1 MDSSDRVVSHYVY
14 RANASGAGGRFWRV
28 LEDRSERV
36 VPTRSS
42 ISLPVTGGRGRSEF
56 EGYTIRAGKLDVL
69 RTGPVVCQAETRG
82 DLAAQTTST
91 HVASEAW
98 DVWLHPG
105 FEIPYLKGELKSAS
119 TAKDEFAPI
128 RTGDCVLREIR
139 LGDRVVMVD
148 LNLDTFRKCD
158 TWEEMRNELKERP
171 RAMLDSSKG
180 VIVANIVEHLR
191 LVGDDDP
198 RIQIK
203 GNTIHWDNF
212 GWIIVGEILISRQY
226 RRLTM
231 VRLELGS
238 DMEGS
243 VSLGEVETDG
253 HTVP

>member
-1 MDSSDRVVSHYVY
+1 MESKDRVVSHFVY

-28 LEDRSERV
+28 LDDRSERV

-42 ISLPVTGGRGRSEF
+42 ISLPETGGRGRSEYD
-56 EGYTIRAGKLDVL
+56 GYTIRAGKTDVL
-69 RTGPVVCQAETRG
+69 RTGPLVCHAETRA

-91 HVASEAW
+91 HVTSEAW
-98 DVWLHPG
+98 DLWLHPG
-105 FEIPYLKGELKSAS
+105 FEIPYLKAELRSAS

-128 RTGDCVLREIR
+128 RAGDCVLREIR
-139 LGDRVVMVD
+139 LGDRVVKVD

-158 TWEEMRNELKERP
+158 TWEEMQGELKQRP
-171 RAMLDSSKG
+171 RTMRESSKG
-180 VIVANIVEHLR
+180 VIVANVVDSLK
-191 LVGDDDP
+191 LAGDEDP

-203 GNTIHWDNF
+203 DNTIHWDDF

-238 DMEGS
+238 AVEGS
-243 VSLGEVETDG
+243 LAFGEVETDG